1 LDIASPKESSE
12 NRIILKLPALSD
24 RKLHGAILFVLTSGP
39 FFATQALPNEKDT
52 RIGMNRAPFM
62 GATRGERPAS
72 ALTIQVTPPDIVSRR
87 SAVWTGIAAE
97 TIVIARRAPF
107 EFESISP
114 FHRLFASERGERIDG
129 ESCLDGQV
137 KSTLRNFSGKLG
149 LVPAGYRYSGWQTPS
164 AFNRGVYIHIDPA
177 GPLLDPEW
185 RFSDVELRPSLF
197 FEDRDL
203 WDTILKLKAQ
213 IESPLSRT
221 YAEALGIILAH
232 DLLRLHG
239 KASVARAPQGGLAG
253 WQQKRV
259 AEYIDAHLDT
269 ETSLADLANVAKL
282 SPFHFARSFKNSFG
296 EPPHRYLMHRRIE
309 RAKALLDDPAKSVME
324 IAHAVGFSDPA
335 SFAAAFH
342 KAVGTTPTSYRRGI
356 R

>member
-1 LDIASPKESSE
+1 
-12 NRIILKLPALSD
+12 LPGWA
-24 RKLHGAILFVLTSGP
+24 
-39 FFATQALPNEKDT
+39 
-52 RIGMNRAPFM
+52 
-62 GATRGERPAS
+62 GEIDS
-72 ALTIQVTPPDIVSRR
+72 AQFQWK
-87 SAVWTGIAAE
+87 A
-97 TIVIARRAPF
+97 
-107 EFESISP
+107 
-114 FHRLFASERGERIDG
+114 
-129 ESCLDGQV
+129 
-137 KSTLRNFSGKLG
+137 KLG

-282 SPFHFARSFKNSFG
+282 SSFHFARSFKNSFG

>member
-1 LDIASPKESSE
+1 LDIASPKESAE

-114 FHRLFASERGERIDG
+114 FHRLFASERGLRIDG

-137 KSTLRNFSGKLG
+137 KSTLRNFSGKL
-149 LVPAGYRYSGWQTPS
+149 
-164 AFNRGVYIHIDPA
+164 N
-177 GPLLDPEW
+177 
-185 RFSDVELRPSLF
+185 
-197 FEDRDL
+197 
-203 WDTILKLKAQ
+203 
-213 IESPLSRT
+213 
-221 YAEALGIILAH
+221 
-232 DLLRLHG
+232 
-239 KASVARAPQGGLAG
+239 
-253 WQQKRV
+253 
-259 AEYIDAHLDT
+259 
-269 ETSLADLANVAKL
+269 
-282 SPFHFARSFKNSFG
+282 
-296 EPPHRYLMHRRIE
+296 
-309 RAKALLDDPAKSVME
+309 
-324 IAHAVGFSDPA
+324 
-335 SFAAAFH
+335 
-342 KAVGTTPTSYRRGI
+342 
-356 R
+356 